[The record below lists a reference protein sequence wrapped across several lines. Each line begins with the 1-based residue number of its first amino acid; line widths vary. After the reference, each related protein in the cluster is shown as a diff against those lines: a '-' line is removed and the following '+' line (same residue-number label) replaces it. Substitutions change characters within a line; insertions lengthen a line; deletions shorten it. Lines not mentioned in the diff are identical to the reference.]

1 MTIEDWA
8 EQGPDDG
15 PTDDESWAEFKAR
28 IARLRAAMAEAQER
42 FRCPAC
48 GKPGALANGGDRFHP
63 STCKPNES
71 KGE

>member
-1 MTIEDWA
+1 MTINQWA
-8 EQGPDDG
+8 EQALGDSPA
-15 PTDDESWAEFKAR
+15 DDESWAEYKAR
-28 IARLRAAMAEAQER
+28 IARLRVAMAEAMER

-63 STCKPNES
+63 DECKPNES